1 MSRGL
6 GSRFWWLWC
15 GSTLANLADGVYK
28 VALPLLAVQYTRSP
42 LLIALVS
49 AVAFLPWLLLAL
61 HVGALLDR
69 WDRRRILVNANV
81 VRFLATLVF
90 VILVLIERDSLPVLL
105 VVVTVVGV
113 AEVFFDSGA
122 QSTLPALVNRDDLGR
137 ANGRLFAARE
147 TAESFAGR
155 AVGGVLVAVS
165 VALAFATP
173 AVLYAAAA
181 AALLALRGRY
191 RTEHTTGNT
200 VSRDIAEG
208 LRYLWRHRL
217 LRTLAFM
224 TGMMNLSQTALM
236 SVFVLFAVGADSA
249 MGLPEYAYGWLLTAT
264 AIGSALASL
273 MVERLQRWLGRVRL
287 LVVTVVV
294 SGAFGG
300 VLVATDSVWIVAPA
314 FLMLGVGIMT
324 WNVVVVT
331 LRQRVIPDHLLGR
344 VNSCYRMLAWGLMP
358 VGALMGGVVAEL
370 VGLRG
375 LFLLCA
381 VLSLS
386 LLLCFR
392 VVTERAIAQAEDGE
406 PASP

>member
-69 WDRRRILVNANV
+69 WDRRRIMVNANV
-81 VRFLATLVF
+81 VRFLATLAF
-90 VILVLIERDSLPVLL
+90 VVLVVTGRDSLLALL
-105 VVVTVVGV
+105 IVVAVVGV

-122 QSTLPALVNRDDLGR
+122 QSTLPDLVDRDDLGR
-137 ANGRLFAARE
+137 ANGRLFGARE
-147 TAESFAGR
+147 VAESFAGR

-173 AVLYAAAA
+173 AVLYAGAAGV
-181 AALLALRGRY
+181 LLALRGRF
-191 RTEHTTGNT
+191 RAERPSNGSMT
-200 VSRDIAEG
+200 RDIADG
-208 LRYLWRHRL
+208 VRYLWRHRL
-217 LRTLAFM
+217 LRTLALA
-224 TGMMNLSQTALM
+224 TGVMNLSQSAVM
-236 SVFVLFAVGADSA
+236 SVFVLFAVGPDSA

-264 AIGSALASL
+264 AAGSALASL
-273 MVERLQRWLGRVRL
+273 LVDPLQRLVGRVRL
-287 LVVTVVV
+287 LVVTVAL
-294 SGAFGG
+294 SGGFGW
-300 VLVATDSVWIVAPA
+300 VLVATASVWIVAPA
-314 FLMLGVGIMT
+314 FVLLGIGIML

-358 VGALMGGVVAEL
+358 VGALLGGVVAE
-370 VGLRG
+370 VAGLRG
-375 LFLLCA
+375 LFALCGA
-381 VLSLS
+381 LSLS
-386 LLLCFR
+386 LLMCFR
-392 VVTERAIAQAEDGE
+392 VVTEREIARAEDVG